1 MIEKE
6 LLFVPLGGA
15 GEIGMN
21 LSLYGYGDDWVM
33 IDCGVTFSDDR
44 HPGVEV
50 FVPDITFVNQEIE
63 NLHGIIITHAH
74 EDHIGGVPHLWRYL
88 KCPVYAT
95 PFAAG
100 HLRRKLSEAGL
111 AAKVPLNEVDPGG
124 KSKVGPFSFNFIP
137 LAHSVP
143 ETQAVALKTPAGTVL
158 HITDWKID
166 PAPIVGSTTDQLRL
180 KSIGDNGVISMM
192 CDSTNIQVSGHSGS
206 EGVLSDTLVE
216 LISACEKRVIVAC
229 FASNI
234 ARLVTCF
241 KAAEAAGRSVG
252 LVGRSLW
259 TMTENARKCGYL
271 DDIPEFLSPE
281 EIGFLPRDKV
291 LILATGSQ
299 GEPRAALSRIA
310 ADSHNDI
317 VLERDD
323 TVIFSSKEI
332 PGNERAIGRVQ
343 NQLSRLGVNII
354 TEKDEFVHVSGH
366 PARDE
371 VAQLYRWVK
380 PPIVVP
386 IHGETRHLTEH
397 IKFATEQGIPES
409 LVVQNGSVL
418 KLSPGPAEII
428 DEVPHGRYAV
438 DGKNLIAVDSEV
450 LKTRRRMTYGGLVA
464 VTIVLDGEGY
474 LVVDPEISFHGV
486 LEGQGKLASEIL
498 EELVEDVSDGINS
511 LRQKN
516 RKNNDNVKELTSRLI
531 RRVLRQECGLR
542 PVVQLHVIRT

>member
-44 HPGVEV
+44 HPGIEV
-50 FVPDITFVNQEIE
+50 FVPDITFIIEEIE

-74 EDHIGGVPHLWRYL
+74 EDHIGGVSHLWRYL

-100 HLRRKLSEAGL
+100 HLKRKLSEAGL
-111 AAKVPLNEVDPGG
+111 AAKVPLNEIDSGG
-124 KSKVGPFSFNFIP
+124 KSTVGPFSFDFIP

-143 ETQAVALKTPAGTVL
+143 ETQAVALKTPVGTIL

-180 KSIGDNGVISMM
+180 EAIGDNGVISMM

-206 EGVLSDTLVE
+206 EGVLSDSLIE
-216 LISACEKRVIVAC
+216 LILACEKRVVVAC

-234 ARLVTCF
+234 ARLVTCS

-259 TMTENARKCGYL
+259 TMTDNARKCGYL
-271 DDIPEFLSPE
+271 DGIPEFLSPE
-281 EIGFLPRDKV
+281 EIGFFPRDKV

-310 ADSHNDI
+310 ADSHNH
-317 VLERDD
+317 VALEKGD

-343 NQLSRLGVNII
+343 NQLSRLGINIL

-371 VAQLYRWVK
+371 VAELYRWVK
-380 PPIVVP
+380 PQIVVP

-397 IKFATEQGIPES
+397 IKFAREQGIPEPV
-409 LVVQNGSVL
+409 VVQNGSVL

-450 LKTRRRMTYGGLVA
+450 LKTRRRMSYRGLVA
-464 VTIVLDGEGY
+464 VTIVLDKKGY

-486 LEGQGKLASEIL
+486 LEGQGSFASEIL

-511 LRQKN
+511 LREKN
-516 RKNNDNVKELTSRLI
+516 LKNNDNVKELASRVV

-542 PVVQLHVIRT
+542 PVIQLHVVRI

>member
-1 MIEKE
+1 M
-6 LLFVPLGGA
+6 
-15 GEIGMN
+15 
-21 LSLYGYGDDWVM
+21 
-33 IDCGVTFSDDR
+33 
-44 HPGVEV
+44 
-50 FVPDITFVNQEIE
+50 
-63 NLHGIIITHAH
+63 
-74 EDHIGGVPHLWRYL
+74 
-88 KCPVYAT
+88 
-95 PFAAG
+95 
-100 HLRRKLSEAGL
+100 
-111 AAKVPLNEVDPGG
+111 
-124 KSKVGPFSFNFIP
+124 
-137 LAHSVP
+137 
-143 ETQAVALKTPAGTVL
+143 
-158 HITDWKID
+158 
-166 PAPIVGSTTDQLRL
+166 
-180 KSIGDNGVISMM
+180 
-192 CDSTNIQVSGHSGS
+192 
-206 EGVLSDTLVE
+206 
-216 LISACEKRVIVAC
+216 
-229 FASNI
+229 
-234 ARLVTCF
+234 
-241 KAAEAAGRSVG
+241 
-252 LVGRSLW
+252 
-259 TMTENARKCGYL
+259 
-271 DDIPEFLSPE
+271 
-281 EIGFLPRDKV
+281 
-291 LILATGSQ
+291 
-299 GEPRAALSRIA
+299 SRIA

-317 VLERDD
+317 VLERGD

-343 NQLSRLGVNII
+343 NQLSRLGINII

-371 VAQLYRWVK
+371 VAELYRWVK

-397 IKFATEQGIPES
+397 IKFATKQGIPES

-464 VTIVLDGEGY
+464 VTIVLDKKGY

-516 RKNNDNVKELTSRLI
+516 RKNNDNVEELTSRLI